1 MSSSLF
7 VKLSPLSLI
16 TSRRDAGT
24 GEGDSAWPAIE
35 PSTFIEPSEPSHSFA
50 PSSLSFNPRLAS
62 KGLKNLHLHG
72 PGWRR
77 RNYLFELFSKLADAR
92 LSRSENARFL
102 ERFRYIIVAS
112 QLLSEHINFSHY
124 NHNNRSSGGNFLPPQ
139 FAEGDSDSTA
149 FFGPRFA
156 KARHWAGNGLCMSIV
171 TILLGWVLKLGDRQ
185 KGHLSQG
192 RAGLGLLGL
201 TLVGVIFFTNA
212 RRRWLRTLR
221 GRTIELATQFVE
233 NSQAYDILAS
243 NAITFIQE
251 VELVSRGYRLST
263 PLPPISR
270 LDRDSHMR
278 RCARLRR
285 SVLASLNLAMTPYS
299 QAFQILRPLTQESDL
314 DKYYDIYDVRNADIE
329 YLTLAGGC
337 IREDEFEDLES
348 LKALKALLHRLHTTR
363 KVFLCC
369 LLALDANGGYS
380 DFSTWRTV
388 VEQLKVLSTLMGEIA
403 ESLQQ
408 CSEEESQFH
417 CPPTP
422 SSTRPT
428 TSHATSPTRERW
440 RGQVRKLNS
449 LSQALRGLQAKMQ
462 ILREESDKSL
472 QDESMDLVEFGP
484 DLLAHYDS
492 IGSDLQALMQEWE
505 SGRTLLVMSIDKQ
518 GGNSNR
524 SSLISPLITTGN
536 GPSWSQTQSLDGAT
550 PRNSWGVLSP
560 TGEGTEAV
568 ARLREKMGELVE
580 GDEGVEVDDGK
591 TEMIY
596 EGVGDVGKPRPRSN
610 LTREERIRRV
620 QEERTRLIEERK
632 KLEQKGNLVKELQ
645 SVLVNRPSIP
655 QRRVPVRSVSS

>member
-1 MSSSLF
+1 M
-7 VKLSPLSLI
+7 
-16 TSRRDAGT
+16 
-24 GEGDSAWPAIE
+24 WPAIDPAVE
-35 PSTFIEPSEPSHSFA
+35 PSGYIDPTEPSHSFA

-62 KGLKNLHLHG
+62 KGLKNLHLHR

-77 RNYLFELFSKLADAR
+77 RNYFFELFSKLAPAR
-92 LSRSENARFL
+92 LSPSENAKFL

-112 QLLSEHINFSHY
+112 QLLSQHINFSHY
-124 NHNNRSSGGNFLPPQ
+124 NYSSGNLLPPHQ
-139 FAEGDSDSTA
+139 QQQQQLAADDDSDSTP
-149 FFGPRFA
+149 FFGPPFANIRF
-156 KARHWAGNGLCMSIV
+156 WAGNSLCMGII
-171 TILLGWVLKLGDRQ
+171 TLILGWFLRWGDRQ
-185 KGHLSQG
+185 KGAPLSQG
-192 RAGLGLLGL
+192 RTGLGLLGL
-201 TLVGVIFFTNA
+201 TMAGVILFTNV
-212 RRRWLRTLR
+212 RRRWLRRLR

-251 VELVSRGYRLST
+251 VQLISRGYRLST

-270 LDRDSHMR
+270 IDRDSHMR

-285 SVLASLNLAMTPYS
+285 SVSASLDLAMAPYS
-299 QAFQILRPLTQESDL
+299 QAFQTLRPLVQESDL

-329 YLTLAGGC
+329 YLTLGGST
-337 IREDEFEDLES
+337 REAEFEDMES
-348 LKALKALLHRLHTTR
+348 LEALKALLHRLHTTR

-380 DFSTWRTV
+380 DFSTWGTV
-388 VEQLKVLSTLMGEIA
+388 VEQLKVLSALMGEIA

-408 CSEEESQFH
+408 HSEEESQFR

-422 SSTRPT
+422 STTRPN

-462 ILREESDKSL
+462 ILREDSDKSL

-524 SSLISPLITTGN
+524 SSLSLGSGIGWN
-536 GPSWSQTQSLDGAT
+536 QTQSLDGAT
-550 PRNSWGVLSP
+550 PRNSWGVVSP
-560 TGEGTEAV
+560 TGEGTDALFP
-568 ARLREKMGELVE
+568 LREKMGELVE
-580 GDEGVEVDDGK
+580 GNEGGGEEVDEGK

-610 LTREERIRRV
+610 LSREERIRRV
-620 QEERTRLIEERK
+620 QEERVRLAEERK
-632 KLEQKGNLVKELQ
+632 KQVEQGNLVKELQ
-645 SVLVNRPSIP
+645 SVLGNRPSIP
-655 QRRVPVRSVSS
+655 QKRVPVRSASS